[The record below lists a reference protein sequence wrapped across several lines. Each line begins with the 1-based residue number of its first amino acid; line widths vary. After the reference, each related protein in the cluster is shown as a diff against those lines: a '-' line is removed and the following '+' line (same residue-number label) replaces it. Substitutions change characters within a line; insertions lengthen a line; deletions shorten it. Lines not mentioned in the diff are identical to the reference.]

1 MVIRND
7 PARTGVKAG
16 RVVGL
21 LTATLAVVSL
31 LDAQGSFYE
40 GMATLLGLFG
50 VDAGLSVSALF
61 WWNVVLAAVARYT
74 IGYVVGSLIGVLYD
88 WLNHPGLPVL
98 IGVVAL
104 IGVVDGSMAVVD
116 TRSVLIGGAY
126 VLAWLCYVPVF
137 VRLFDADA
145 GDDRSSPHRLGDS

>member
-1 MVIRND
+1 MVTRND
-7 PARTGVKAG
+7 PARAGVKAG
-16 RVVGL
+16 RVVGI

-31 LDAQGSFYE
+31 LETQGSFYE

-50 VDAGLSVSALF
+50 VDGLSVSALF

-88 WLNHPGLPVL
+88 WLDHPGLPVL

-104 IGVVDGSMAVVD
+104 IGAVDGSMAVVD
-116 TRSVLIGGAY
+116 TRSVFIGGAY

-137 VRLFDADA
+137 VRLFDAGA
-145 GDDRSSPHRLGDS
+145 GDDRSSPRRLGDS

>member
-1 MVIRND
+1 MVTRND
-7 PARTGVKAG
+7 PARAGVKAG

-21 LTATLAVVSL
+21 LTALLAVVSL
-31 LDAQGSFYE
+31 LEAQRSFYE

-50 VDAGLSVSALF
+50 VDAGLSISALF
-61 WWNVVLAAVARYT
+61 WWNVVFAAAARYT

-88 WLNHPGLPVL
+88 WLDQPGLSIL

-137 VRLFDADA
+137 VWLFDATA
-145 GDDRSSPHRLGDS
+145 GDDRSSPRRLGES